1 MPREAFGRE
10 IEDPGPT
17 GLGAGPE
24 PVAPESAARLDLA
37 RPRTAGEILSAALEL
52 YRRYWRGFL
61 VMAFAI
67 VGPIDLILYGLV
79 GGYAWSDYDGAVS
92 PLAGALLAFEPLVL
106 TIPLVTAVHVRAVMS
121 IGRGERPP
129 VWGSVRAGWDDLPAV
144 SWAVLFAIAGS
155 ALGFL
160 AFILPGIWLAV
171 SWEFAAQA
179 VVVEGCRG
187 TAALRR
193 SFELVRGR
201 WWRVFGIIFLLSLLA
216 QAASALV
223 SLPLDALARSVDS
236 GALFTLSRIVGDTIA
251 YSLIA
256 LAGTLLFFDLRAR
269 GPEPRRPS
277 GSAPG

>member
-1 MPREAFGRE
+1 MPRDAFGRA
-10 IEDPGPT
+10 IEEPGAT
-17 GLGAGPE
+17 GLGAGPG
-24 PVAPESAARLDLA
+24 PGGPPAPAERLDLA

-61 VMAFAI
+61 VMAFVI
-67 VGPIDLILYGLV
+67 VAPIDLVLYGLIA
-79 GGYAWSDYDGAVS
+79 GYGWSGYDTTVP
-92 PLAGALLAFEPLVL
+92 PLASLLLTFEPLVL
-106 TIPLVTAVHVRAVMS
+106 TVPLVTAVHVRAVMS

-129 VWGSVRAGWDDLPAV
+129 IWGSVRAGWDDLPAV
-144 SWAVLFAIAGS
+144 SWAVLFALAGS

-171 SWEFAAQA
+171 SWEFAAQS

-201 WWRVFGIIFLLSLLA
+201 WWRVFGIIFLLSLMA
-216 QAASALV
+216 RAASAVL
-223 SLPLDALARSVDS
+223 SLPLDALARAVDS
-236 GALFTLSRIVGDTIA
+236 GAVYTVAQIVGDTIA

-269 GPEPRRPS
+269 GLKT
-277 GSAPG
+277 G